1 MPDSNT
7 MFLTRDQPR
16 LLLIE
21 DDRVARDHIDK
32 IVSSGRFELDHAPD
46 LAEAMRKLGRRR
58 YQIILLDLNL
68 PDCEGG
74 LTFDRVKEM
83 SGNTPIIIL
92 TGIDDEALAREL
104 TARGAHDYLVKSK
117 SNLSDIERSIEH
129 ALTFRQ
135 TQKALLKEQALL
147 AALMDNL
154 PDKIYFKDLQ
164 SRFIRINK
172 GLADH
177 FKIASPAEAE
187 GKTDFDFF
195 TPEHAQPAY
204 DDEQQIIR
212 TGEPKIGMIEKETH
226 PDGRVT
232 WASTSKMPLR
242 DAEGRIIG
250 TFGLSRDV
258 TELIEKE
265 NALEQANREMAE
277 ANARVEAANKAKS
290 EFLANMSHEIRT
302 PMNGIIGITELLLK
316 TELSPHQLD
325 YMNMI
330 NRSADQLMRLLNDIL
345 DFSKIEAGKLDLEII
360 PFDLRDSLADTLKLL
375 AGRAAEKGIE
385 LAYHIPPD
393 VPAKLMGDPGRLCQV
408 ISNLVGNAIKFTEKG
423 EVLVDVA
430 VKSIDD
436 HEVRLHVQVIDT
448 GIGIPPE
455 KCDTIFEAFNQA
467 DASTTRAFGG
477 TGLGLAITASLVQ
490 MMDGQIWV
498 ESEVGKGSRFQ
509 FTAVLGLQKDAK
521 SFEFESPPTL
531 RGLPVLVVDD
541 NATNRHI
548 LEEMLASWE
557 MRPMA
562 VECGEAA
569 LAALE
574 NSRANNNPFKLAIID
589 GMMPGMDGFELAE
602 RIREKPEWKRLTMIL
617 LSSAAMQD
625 QHRRAMRAGFARSM
639 SKPVKQSDLFNA
651 ITRLTGT
658 VALDLHG
665 TVTDFDEDALARP
678 LKILMAED
686 GLVNQRVA
694 KDLLTQRGHEVDIAE
709 NGRVALEMLEAND
722 YDLVLMDIHMPE
734 MDGFEAT
741 AAIRLREEKTGEHI
755 PIIALTANAMKGDRE
770 KCLAGG
776 MDGYLAKPIRARD
789 LYRVVEQSGTTAG
802 LTEAEKKQALSAST
816 ATVNVQHEDQPAPK
830 VVTASGEEPI
840 IDPAV
845 AMQHVE
851 GNEDLI
857 KEMVGIFF
865 EESSDMLKKIEDGIA
880 SADAKLV
887 ERSAHTLKSSSAM
900 FGAKRARAAAFEL
913 EKAGKA
919 GELSRAPELFDR
931 LNEEIEQL
939 RRAVDKQWGTGAQ

>member
-1 MPDSNT
+1 
-7 MFLTRDQPR
+7 MFLTLDQPR

-21 DDRVARDHIDK
+21 DDRVAREHIDK
-32 IVSSGRFELDHAPD
+32 IVAAEKYELTHVSD
-46 LAEAMRKLGRRR
+46 LAEAIKLLGRKRF
-58 YQIILLDLNL
+58 QIILLDLNL
-68 PDCEGG
+68 PDSEGG

-83 SGNTPIIIL
+83 SGNTPVIIL

-104 TARGAHDYLVKSK
+104 TSRGAQDYLVKGK
-117 SNLSDIERSIEH
+117 SNLADIERSIEH

-147 AALMDNL
+147 GALMDNL

-172 GLADH
+172 GLSNH
-177 FKIASPAEAE
+177 FKIDSPAEAE

-195 TPEHAQPAY
+195 TAEHAQPAY
-204 DDEQQIIR
+204 DDEQNII
-212 TGEPKIGMIEKETH
+212 TSGEPKIGIIEKETH

-232 WASTSKMPLR
+232 WVSSSKMPLR
-242 DAEGRIIG
+242 DANGRIIG
-250 TFGLSRDV
+250 TFGLSREV

-265 NALEQANREMAE
+265 AELEAANRDLVA

-316 TELSPHQLD
+316 TELGGNQLD

-360 PFDLRDSLADTLKLL
+360 PFDLRDSLADTLKIM
-375 AGRAAEKGIE
+375 AGRAAEKDIE

-393 VPAKLMGDPGRLCQV
+393 VPGRLMGDPGRLCQV
-408 ISNLVGNAIKFTEKG
+408 VSNLVGNAIKFTEHG

-430 VKSIDD
+430 AKSLDD
-436 HEVRLHVQVIDT
+436 HEVCLYIQVIDT

-455 KCDTIFEAFNQA
+455 KCDSIFEAFNQA

-477 TGLGLAITASLVQ
+477 TGLGLAITASLVN

-498 ESEVGKGSRFQ
+498 ESEEGKGSRFQ
-509 FTAVLGLQKDAK
+509 FTALLGLQKDAK
-521 SFEFESPPTL
+521 SLQFESPPTL

-541 NATNRHI
+541 NDTNRHI
-548 LEEMLASWE
+548 LDEMLASWE
-557 MRPMA
+557 MRPTV

-569 LAALE
+569 LAALK
-574 NSRANNNPFKLAIID
+574 NSIANNNPFRLAILD
-589 GMMPGMDGFELAE
+589 AMMPGMDGFELAR
-602 RIREKPEWKRLTMIL
+602 RIKELPEWNRLTLIL
-617 LSSAAMQD
+617 LSSAAFQD
-625 QHRRAMRAGFARSM
+625 QHRRALRAGFARSM
-639 SKPVKQSDLFNA
+639 TKPIKQSDLFNA

-658 VALDLHG
+658 VALDSNGHAVG
-665 TVTDFDEDALARP
+665 FDEDAEVRP

-694 KDLLTQRGHEVDIAE
+694 RDLLTQRGHEVEIAK
-709 NGRVALEMLEAND
+709 NGQLAVEMHQEAP
-722 YDLVLMDIHMPE
+722 YDLVLMDIHMPV

-741 AAIRLREEKTGEHI
+741 AAIRSIEQRTGDHI

-770 KCLAGG
+770 KCLAAG
-776 MDGYLAKPIRARD
+776 MDGYLAKPIRAQD
-789 LYRVVEQSGTTAG
+789 LYRVVEQSGTAAG
-802 LTEAEKKQALSAST
+802 LSEAEKKQALSSST
-816 ATVNVQHEDQPAPK
+816 ATVNVQLEDQPAPK
-830 VVTASGEEPI
+830 AVDASGEEPI

-865 EESSDMLKKIEDGIA
+865 EESTDMISRIESGIE
-880 SADAKLV
+880 SGDINVV

-900 FGAKRARAAAFEL
+900 FGAKRARTAAFKL
-913 EKAGKA
+913 
-919 GELSRAPELFDR
+919 ELSGKSGDISEATELFDR
-931 LNEEIEQL
+931 LKQEIESL
-939 RRAVDKQWGTGAQ
+939 RRAVNDQWGTDAK